1 VRFFPNSPW
10 WVRYDAARD
19 TMIVLLA
26 LLVSAVLAFGGG
38 CDAFR
43 NGQALQVLGAAS
55 RVAGATQE
63 CLRALL
69 AAESK
74 ACASSGDPD
83 ACQAEVATRWASLAR
98 DVDVIRAASCADGG
112 EAATVFAGT
121 CEP

>member
-1 VRFFPNSPW
+1 MRFFPNSRF
-10 WVRYDAARD
+10 WVRYDAAGD

-26 LLVSAVLAFGGG
+26 LLVSAILAFGGG

-98 DVDVIRAASCADGG
+98 DVDVIRAASCAEGG
-112 EAATVFAGT
+112 ETFAGT